1 MPSKPPIDVYHGRD
15 VRSTLSRFPSRTSA
29 AGCSGWAERH
39 DISQLTSPLPM
50 ATSLNSIH
58 RGTHKAMTLSLE
70 TSEEMRDR
78 PLLQPVQDFQI
89 GSIYRRQLRD
99 GVSGLGGGSVTG
111 RQQRKQHS
119 HRQLRLSSAGALS
132 NGSAAGRD
140 GMNSMR
146 SLYEQE
152 GFRHTDAF
160 RELSLTGRLQ
170 LPPAF
175 AEVYRRRNMI

>member
-1 MPSKPPIDVYHGRD
+1 
-15 VRSTLSRFPSRTSA
+15 
-29 AGCSGWAERH
+29 
-39 DISQLTSPLPM
+39 
-50 ATSLNSIH
+50 
-58 RGTHKAMTLSLE
+58 MTLSLE

-78 PLLQPVQDFQI
+78 PLLQPVQDFQF

-99 GVSGLGGGSVTG
+99 GVSGLPGGSVTG
-111 RQQRKQHS
+111 RRQRKQHN
-119 HRQLRLSSAGALS
+119 RQPRLSSAGALS

-140 GMNSMR
+140 SMNSMR

>member
-1 MPSKPPIDVYHGRD
+1 
-15 VRSTLSRFPSRTSA
+15 
-29 AGCSGWAERH
+29 
-39 DISQLTSPLPM
+39 
-50 ATSLNSIH
+50 
-58 RGTHKAMTLSLE
+58 MTLSLE

-99 GVSGLGGGSVTG
+99 GVSGLPGGSVTG

-119 HRQLRLSSAGALS
+119 RRQLRLSSAGALS

-140 GMNSMR
+140 SMNSMR

-160 RELSLTGRLQ
+160 REISRTGRLQ

>member
-1 MPSKPPIDVYHGRD
+1 MLGGWS
-15 VRSTLSRFPSRTSA
+15 
-29 AGCSGWAERH
+29 SGWAERH

-99 GVSGLGGGSVTG
+99 GVSGLGGGSATG

-146 SLYEQE
+146 
-152 GFRHTDAF
+152 
-160 RELSLTGRLQ
+160 
-170 LPPAF
+170 
-175 AEVYRRRNMI
+175 

>member
-1 MPSKPPIDVYHGRD
+1 
-15 VRSTLSRFPSRTSA
+15 
-29 AGCSGWAERH
+29 
-39 DISQLTSPLPM
+39 
-50 ATSLNSIH
+50 
-58 RGTHKAMTLSLE
+58 MTLSLE

-99 GVSGLGGGSVTG
+99 GVSGLGGGSATG

-152 GFRHTDAF
+152 GFRHMDAF
-160 RELSLTGRLQ
+160 RELSRMVRLQ
-170 LPPAF
+170 LPPTF